1 MNILKAVTFESF
13 LAKKY
18 GTEKR
23 FGLEG
28 CEAFIPAMEQCIETC
43 AENGLYIIINN
54 LLYYY
59 LDNWINK
66 NLKIQK

>member
-1 MNILKAVTFESF
+1 MKAVTFESF

-28 CEAFIPAMEQCIETC
+28 CESFIASMAQCLESSSELGRYNPG
-43 AENGLYIIINN
+43 AR
-54 LLYYY
+54 
-59 LDNWINK
+59 K
-66 NLKIQK
+66 NCTFL